1 MFKKTALVA
10 GIGLA
15 LSVTAQADYQW
26 ELDAG
31 YARGTFDYDFRNIPG
46 LGNEGDSVDA
56 DIFNIGGTYFL
67 ETVDTSKGPLGE
79 AAFLDRASSLGLAF
93 TDGTVQLDGR
103 DDEDAQ
109 TYNADMRYIAEGP
122 GWKLSG
128 AIVDLGYQRE
138 EAGDAQVD
146 SYDLGLGYYIFQNTT
161 AVVNY
166 QRIDVNDG
174 PDADAWSLDLEQFWA
189 FGNGGLKAR
198 ASGGK
203 TYLSDSQDDPT
214 TWLLGGTWY
223 LNNNIGFGADYLQS
237 DDDGFETQ
245 GFRVNA
251 EWFIT
256 ENFAVDLAYT
266 DISPDDID
274 SPLSVLNPPI
284 FGGKLEQSYDEIGK

>member
-31 YARGTFDYDFRNIPG
+31 YARGT
-46 LGNEGDSVDA
+46 
-56 DIFNIGGTYFL
+56 
-67 ETVDTSKGPLGE
+67 
-79 AAFLDRASSLGLAF
+79 
-93 TDGTVQLDGR
+93 
-103 DDEDAQ
+103 
-109 TYNADMRYIAEGP
+109 
-122 GWKLSG
+122 
-128 AIVDLGYQRE
+128 
-138 EAGDAQVD
+138 
-146 SYDLGLGYYIFQNTT
+146 
-161 AVVNY
+161 Y

-256 ENFAVDLAYT
+256 ENFAVNLAYAH
-266 DISPDDID
+266 ISPDDID
-274 SPLSVLNPPI
+274 SPSA
-284 FGGKLEQSYDEIGK
+284 F